1 MPSTAIVR
9 KPMTKLNEVQRDKI
23 ADLYGKSDIPIEVIR
38 ERFGV
43 NVSTIRKIAKE
54 KGFPPRERIKHWR

>member
-1 MPSTAIVR
+1 
-9 KPMTKLNEVQRDKI
+9 MTKLNEVQRDKI

>member
-1 MPSTAIVR
+1 
-9 KPMTKLNEVQRDKI
+9 MTKLDEAQREKV
-23 ADLYGKSDIPIEVIR
+23 AKLYGESDVPIEIIR

-54 KGFPPRERIKHWR
+54 KGFPPRERIKQWR